1 MNPYL
6 YALNVGRGDA
16 FFIEVPPVHA
26 GESPFIVLMDGGDER
41 LQESGY
47 VFPQQFMQEKG
58 WSQVDLLILTHLH
71 HDHIVGLLP
80 IAAHY
85 EVREAVLPYPR
96 FDVPDL
102 VVEHPQAK
110 QSLEA
115 MRLYQELY
123 DLLLE
128 QGTRIRIRPP
138 YGEEKVWE
146 MGNVRLRHLY
156 PAKEDPLPGWE
167 LIQSLGEMP
176 ARTQQEQEE
185 CLKKFDRVSNSDS
198 SIWLVE
204 EYREM
209 HTDQLLLLGGDAL
222 LPCWKRLL
230 SREEQLSPAVLKL
243 SHHGM
248 RDGVNAEL
256 LSQLQPRWLLI
267 TNHHEEAQQYSE
279 EWESLAAEIDAEV
292 AVTGREEQTAW
303 LVSRL
308 PELPKKVDR

>member
-16 FFIEVPPVHA
+16 FFIEVPPA
-26 GESPFIVLMDGGDER
+26 NAEENPFILLMDGGDER
-41 LQESGY
+41 LQENGY
-47 VFPQQFMQEKG
+47 VFPQRFMQEKG
-58 WSQVDLLILTHLH
+58 WSQVDLMILTHLH

-85 EVREAVLPYPR
+85 EVREAVLPYPC

-123 DLLLE
+123 DRLQE
-128 QGTRIRIRPP
+128 QGTRIQIRPP
-138 YGEEKVWE
+138 HGEKSVWE
-146 MGNVRLRHLY
+146 KGNVRLRHLY
-156 PAKEDPLPGWE
+156 PAKADPLPGWE
-167 LIQSLGEMP
+167 LIQTLRELP
-176 ARTQQEQEE
+176 ARTSQEQED
-185 CLKKFDRVSNSDS
+185 CLRKFDRVSNLDS
-198 SIWLVE
+198 SIWLME
-204 EYREM
+204 EQNGAQY
-209 HTDQLLLLGGDAL
+209 DQLLLLGGDAL
-222 LPCWKRLL
+222 LPCWKRLQ
-230 SREEQLSPAVLKL
+230 SREQLSPAVLKL

-248 RDGVNAEL
+248 RDGVDEEL

-267 TNHHEEAQQYSE
+267 TNHREEAQQYGA
-279 EWESLAAEIDAEV
+279 EWEKLAAGIGAEV
-292 AVTGREEQTAW
+292 AVTGREERTGW

-308 PELPKKVDR
+308 PDLAKKVER